1 MRPLAD
7 LWLLW
12 QLLTPQLPLKLSP
25 KNLLLFLM
33 YIEYYSFSRS
43 LKIIVLYMIYMS
55 VYPSIYLSI
64 HSFIACDVFSQLALL
79 LSPKTN
85 TAAPYW
91 PQERVI
97 DPYKIQRPIEYFA
110 VTREERP
117 YISPNMEI
125 SGLQLIQSSEI
136 DLVVNGKID
145 HFGFELYNW
154 PQCCLSLK
162 IGDFGGRSKTECFG
176 LRRVVGV

>member
-1 MRPLAD
+1 MS
-7 LWLLW
+7 
-12 QLLTPQLPLKLSP
+12 SP
-25 KNLLLFLM
+25 N
-33 YIEYYSFSRS
+33 
-43 LKIIVLYMIYMS
+43 
-55 VYPSIYLSI
+55 
-64 HSFIACDVFSQLALL
+64 LL

-110 VTREERP
+110 VTMEERP

-136 DLVVNGKID
+136 DLVNGKID
-145 HFGFELYNW
+145 HFGFKLYNW
-154 PQCCLSLK
+154 PQCCLSLR
-162 IGDFGGRSKTECFG
+162 ICAFGGRSKTDGCG